1 MSSTLLQL
9 VKGKEPVA
17 NIIADSM
24 RVNIEKK
31 TSTLEAKHDNKDMKT
46 WNFTSYEFVIINLK
60 NLVSFDFELYS
71 NIKVN
76 AMMRK
81 ITTFM
86 VFYLVKM
93 LNLTFKG

>member
-46 WNFTSYEFVIINLK
+46 
-60 NLVSFDFELYS
+60 
-71 NIKVN
+71 
-76 AMMRK
+76 
-81 ITTFM
+81 
-86 VFYLVKM
+86 
-93 LNLTFKG
+93 